1 MAIDVIGEPT
11 AALGLAWLGVF
22 ASLWVANPL
31 KGRLPLSLRVAIER
45 YRHECKNGINDDF
58 AWRHGTNSFQ
68 TCLTTFAGTPA
79 TTVRGGT
86 SDALPQLQ

>member
-31 KGRLPLSLRVAIER
+31 KGRLPLSLTESAAAISLD
-45 YRHECKNGINDDF
+45 KKLLFSQSSLDK
-58 AWRHGTNSFQ
+58 A
-68 TCLTTFAGTPA
+68 TCC
-79 TTVRGGT
+79 
-86 SDALPQLQ
+86 